1 MEFLKDLAFPTVALI
16 IGSIMLLLAIAK
28 KIKTKFIEFP
38 EIKTPQQRLQM
49 GVAGFVLIL
58 ASLVLQFFASST
70 PTTKTESTELVSLTA
85 AQSTISALETQMA
98 LSSVAPIVPS
108 SPSAIPIPTYTI
120 TSAANVSQTPVP
132 TFTPT
137 QILLAATSPATEE
150 FCVNFSM
157 VSVRS
162 GPDMS
167 FPETSILENRKRNS
181 DPVCLR
187 FDFRMPD
194 NSWARIA
201 PNQENSYYHQYELGW
216 LLADQL
222 RPGDV
227 SVLNIYVPDGVKN
240 GKYCVMNRSGVNIRQ
255 CSNNSCSIK
264 GTLSMQDC
272 IDIDGRSE
280 DSQWIRISANQEE
293 NKYILYK
300 GNWINS
306 DYMAPFELSNQYNP
320 YIKFYIGLLPII
332 TPTPTPGG

>member
-167 FPETSILENRKRNS
+167 FPETSILENR
-181 DPVCLR
+181 
-187 FDFRMPD
+187 
-194 NSWARIA
+194 
-201 PNQENSYYHQYELGW
+201 
-216 LLADQL
+216 
-222 RPGDV
+222 
-227 SVLNIYVPDGVKN
+227 
-240 GKYCVMNRSGVNIRQ
+240 
-255 CSNNSCSIK
+255 
-264 GTLSMQDC
+264 
-272 IDIDGRSE
+272 
-280 DSQWIRISANQEE
+280 
-293 NKYILYK
+293 
-300 GNWINS
+300 
-306 DYMAPFELSNQYNP
+306 
-320 YIKFYIGLLPII
+320 
-332 TPTPTPGG
+332 